1 MAACV
6 ESLGT
11 AVLGTIHSLARSPLL
26 GFVTSFY
33 TAAVVGNVGFRRS
46 EGTNPLSFA
55 K

>member
-11 AVLGTIHSLARSPLL
+11 AVLGMIRSLARSLL